1 MKKVKSAVKNLVIK
15 YGAVIAS
22 CAFAFVAIAANS
34 ACVFPYYEPEEP
46 TDLEKFKKYNRVIT
60 N

>member
-1 MKKVKSAVKNLVIK
+1 MKKIKLAAKSLIVR

-46 TDLEKFKKYNRVIT
+46 DGLDYFKRS
-60 N
+60 

>member
-1 MKKVKSAVKNLVIK
+1 MKNVKMLIKKLIVKHGVL
-15 YGAVIAS
+15 IAS

-46 TDLEKFKKYNRVIT
+46 KGLEKFKKF
-60 N
+60 